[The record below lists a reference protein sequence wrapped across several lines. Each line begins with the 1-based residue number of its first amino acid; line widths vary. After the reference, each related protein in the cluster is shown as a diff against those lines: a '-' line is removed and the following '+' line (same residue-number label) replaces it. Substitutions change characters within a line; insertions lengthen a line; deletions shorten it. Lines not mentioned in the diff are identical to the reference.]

1 MFHSG
6 PLRESSFAEK
16 MSNGKE
22 TFGVY
27 YYSCLL
33 EVLERGTTRTQ
44 VHVPRR
50 ESIVRA
56 IAACAANGHPASTR
70 RLALL
75 MLVRAQFLAQR
86 TKRLLERTDAA
97 AAHMCALPSARRR
110 TPPRC
115 CAWRRRETGRVVR
128 AEREC
133 ECTHVEGVCNP
144 IPGARAR
151 GVTQHVQHGAQWIE
165 RVVQGVCV
173 LRVEMFNT

>member
-1 MFHSG
+1 MSTTILAYLRS
-6 PLRESSFAEK
+6 LREAPLELKYMYRGASRRRSSA
-16 MSNGKE
+16 
-22 TFGVY
+22 TR
-27 YYSCLL
+27 LP
-33 EVLERGTTRTQ
+33 ERNADDS
-44 VHVPRR
+44 RR
-50 ESIVRA
+50 EPIVRA